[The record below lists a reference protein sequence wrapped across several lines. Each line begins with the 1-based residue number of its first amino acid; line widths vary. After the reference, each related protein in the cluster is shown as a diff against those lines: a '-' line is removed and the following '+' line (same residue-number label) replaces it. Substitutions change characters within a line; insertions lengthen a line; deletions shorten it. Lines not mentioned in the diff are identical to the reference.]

1 MFADEIKWLIGMIV
15 VIAVLALGVIFLVPK
30 GLFGK
35 LFSSEKVTIA
45 ESPLSIKEINGIGEL
60 ISAEFYGEVIHPFV
74 RGNKAETNDDLEK
87 YYNALFA
94 QIQEIYDENNIPRGL
109 FNKKLDPKRAWKE
122 TMNDLEHLP
131 IHESEN
137 FQGLKKISGM
147 EFSDDLA
154 FCKFIQITNWA
165 AFRRDPARARGIDNF
180 FAKSRSATALQT
192 REALEFELELTY
204 LGRGWVKAGYRLGQ
218 LTDDQLV
225 RSNDTLFIYDVNPE
239 ILNSDIN
246 PWFIPPTKGYKNGSP
261 GFELLRA
268 RIDGKDVEKLDTG
281 AGTNRDKKKRI
292 PFWAIDDAKRETKFQ
307 LLQEAFGRNIL
318 DSARVSAER
327 ALLQLFQLVEPDSA
341 LKLQAVE
348 LVPTELYSFGQALTA
363 DGYCL
368 TRIDVDSLKTRY
380 ARDTQASEN
389 EEVSVAVRKA
399 KWQKF
404 IKELDGLL
412 LCRQNFSTWYEF
424 KEQVLN

>member
-1 MFADEIKWLIGMIV
+1 MFTDEIKWLIGMIV

-30 GLFGK
+30 GFFGK

-60 ISAEFYGEVIHPFV
+60 ISAEFYGEVIHPLV

-87 YYNALFA
+87 YYNALYT
-94 QIQEIYDENNIPRGL
+94 QIQELYEENNIPRGL

-122 TMNDLEHLP
+122 TLNDLEHLP

-137 FQGLKKISGM
+137 FHGLKQIANM
-147 EFSDDLA
+147 EFSDDLE
-154 FCKFIQITNWA
+154 FCKFVQITNWA

-204 LGRGWVKAGYRLGQ
+204 LGRGWVKAGYRLGK

-239 ILNSDIN
+239 ILNADIN
-246 PWFIPPTKGYKNGSP
+246 PWFIPPSKGYKNGSP

-281 AGTNRDKKKRI
+281 TGANRDKKRI
-292 PFWAIDDAKRETKFQ
+292 PFWAIDDAKRETKFE
-307 LLQEAFGRNIL
+307 LLQEAFKRNIL

-327 ALLQLFQLVEPDSA
+327 SLLQLFQLVEPDSA

-348 LVPTELYSFGQALTA
+348 LVPTKLYSFGQALTS

-368 TRIDVDSLKTRY
+368 TRVDVDSLTTRY

-389 EEVSVAVRKA
+389 EEVSVATRKA
-399 KWQKF
+399 EWKKF